1 MDSDLAQALVA
12 AAIWVVVLVAVRTSL
27 RHVFDRYE
35 RRLAERDPAVAARR
49 RTTFS
54 FLLRVAIAL
63 VGLVGAWS
71 VLSAFDATQQ
81 IASAFLASSAVLAV
95 IAGLA
100 LTTPLGNLGSGVML
114 AFTQPVRLGDRVTVD
129 DYTGIVDEISL
140 SYTALTTDE
149 GRRIFVP
156 NSRMVSTTI
165 VNRSVDDPRRL
176 VTVELPVRIA
186 ARLDDARRVVMEA
199 AADAPQGESLAIY
212 VQVGSLTEKTA
223 WLNVVAYAPF
233 GADVSQVASEL
244 REKAAC
250 SALGAR
256 RAASDLEVA
265 FLRRRGA
272 RAARRRARAPPAP
285 PRTGQAGDRRTR
297 AFPASPRWIG
307 KYVPQ
312 WIGTTMFGRM
322 QRDRLGRALGI
333 EVAAAETRPPAPD
346 RDEPDV
352 DGPDLGHAV
361 EEIGV
366 AGEVDRLRARDDVAD
381 RIGGRAERRAAAVV
395 LGWHRAD
402 LQVADRERLALLDLD
417 HRLESPLAQEPPE
430 PARDD
435 DGELLPEPLER
446 RQVEVVVVAVRDED
460 RIHAAQRPRRDPARP
475 PEVGDAV
482 AKQWIGQQPDAVEI
496 DEDRRVPYV
505 FDSRQA
511 RNARRSL

>member
-1 MDSDLAQALVA
+1 MDSNLAQALVA

-35 RRLAERDPAVAARR
+35 QRLAERDPAVAARR

-129 DYTGIVDEISL
+129 DYTGIVDDISL

-176 VTVELPVRIA
+176 VTVELPVRIT

-212 VQVGSLTEKTA
+212 VQVGTLTEKTA

-233 GADVSQVASEL
+233 GADVSQVASEI
-244 REKAAC
+244 REKAV
-250 SALGAR
+250 SALGA
-256 RAASDLEVA
+256 A
-265 FLRRRGA
+265 
-272 RAARRRARAPPAP
+272 
-285 PRTGQAGDRRTR
+285 
-297 AFPASPRWIG
+297 
-307 KYVPQ
+307 
-312 WIGTTMFGRM
+312 
-322 QRDRLGRALGI
+322 
-333 EVAAAETRPPAPD
+333 
-346 RDEPDV
+346 
-352 DGPDLGHAV
+352 
-361 EEIGV
+361 
-366 AGEVDRLRARDDVAD
+366 
-381 RIGGRAERRAAAVV
+381 
-395 LGWHRAD
+395 
-402 LQVADRERLALLDLD
+402 
-417 HRLESPLAQEPPE
+417 
-430 PARDD
+430 
-435 DGELLPEPLER
+435 ELLPT
-446 RQVEVVVVAVRDED
+446 
-460 RIHAAQRPRRDPARP
+460 
-475 PEVGDAV
+475 
-482 AKQWIGQQPDAVEI
+482 
-496 DEDRRVPYV
+496 
-505 FDSRQA
+505 
-511 RNARRSL
+511 